1 MAMFDIS
8 DEIQLID
15 RAIDEWGTEPE
26 QLFYALRACGM
37 VAVIIEVFEGDR
49 IEGGLVITAY
59 GRFCVHEVAI
69 YEGRVMLGSRSMDDK
84 DNAPIDRFFVGPADN
99 PASWEGVIRSIFR
112 NERAILQM
120 VDFRG
125 RVRREWDE
133 YLRIR
138 GDRLGF

>member
-1 MAMFDIS
+1 MALFDIS

-15 RAIDEWGTEPE
+15 RALDEWNVEPE

-37 VAVIIEVFEGDR
+37 IAVIVPVFEGER
-49 IEGGLVITAY
+49 TERGCLISAY
-59 GRFCVHEVAI
+59 GKHCVHEI
-69 YEGRVMLGSRSMDDK
+69 EISEGKVMLGSKGLDEE
-84 DNAPIDRFFVGPADN
+84 NGINNFFVGPSDN
-99 PASWEGVIRSIFR
+99 PASWEGVIRHVFHH
-112 NERAILQM
+112 ERAILSM
-120 VDFRG
+120 ADFKG